1 MKKILFVLAVASF
14 STVNVNAQATKT
26 KVNVDAQTTK
36 TKPVA
41 AVNQTEDLKAVLVS
55 KVVEFKANMAR
66 NNTSGAN
73 QAYMSTFELMY
84 KAIAANGQI
93 LSNSKNGEARTKA
106 QKTIDAQQA
115 LYGEIKMFASD
126 MTKNQNQIISKL
138 EDFIKTL

>member
-14 STVNVNAQATKT
+14 GTFNVNAQATKT
-26 KVNVDAQTTK
+26 K
-36 TKPVA
+36 PVA
-41 AVNQTEDLKAVLVS
+41 TASQTEDLKAVLVS
-55 KVVEFKANMAR
+55 KVVEFKANMTR

-73 QAYMSTFELMY
+73 QAYMSTFELMH
-84 KAIAANGQI
+84 KAIAANSQI

>member
-14 STVNVNAQATKT
+14 GTFNVNAQATKT
-26 KVNVDAQTTK
+26 K
-36 TKPVA
+36 PVA
-41 AVNQTEDLKAVLVS
+41 TTSQTEDLKAVLVS
-55 KVVEFKANMAR
+55 KVVEFKANMTR

-73 QAYMSTFELMY
+73 QAYMSTFELMH
-84 KAIAANGQI
+84 KAIAANSQI

-126 MTKNQNQIISKL
+126 MTKNQNQIVSKL